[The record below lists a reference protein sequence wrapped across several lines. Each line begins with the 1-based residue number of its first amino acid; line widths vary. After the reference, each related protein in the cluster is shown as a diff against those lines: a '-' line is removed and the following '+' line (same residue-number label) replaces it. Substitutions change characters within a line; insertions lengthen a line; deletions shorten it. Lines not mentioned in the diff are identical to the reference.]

1 MSRLRIL
8 CLHGF
13 TSNGSVHARQVR
25 HLTSSLSNDFD
36 FLFPDGPEV
45 VTLSNQ
51 MNPSDPSTK
60 AWSDYVSTNSS
71 GAGHRAWWFARDTD
85 PVTKS
90 LGGFEGLEKS
100 LKSIGDLIQ
109 RTGPV
114 HAIWGFSQGACFAG
128 MLVSLLGEKNREH
141 PMRIHFPKEQGT
153 PAAGIF
159 FSGFKARFE
168 QYDSIYAPGIE
179 IPTMHV
185 MGDKDTAVDLTRSEE
200 FASVCRGAKVLKH
213 SGGHDV
219 PKSETDREMILNFLR
234 ENLGEKN
241 KQSL

>member
-1 MSRLRIL
+1 
-8 CLHGF
+8 
-13 TSNGSVHARQVR
+13 
-25 HLTSSLSNDFD
+25 LTSSLSNEFD

-45 VTLSNQ
+45 VFLSNQ
-51 MNPSDPSTK
+51 MDLSQPSSK
-60 AWSDYVSTNSS
+60 AWSEYVSTNSS
-71 GAGHRAWWFARDTD
+71 GAGHRAWWFARDPD
-85 PVTKS
+85 LVTKS
-90 LGGFEGLEKS
+90 LGSLEGLEKS
-100 LKSIGDLIQ
+100 LKSIGKLIQ

-141 PMRIHFPKEQGT
+141 PMRTHFPKEQGT

-185 MGDKDTAVDLTRSEE
+185 MGDKDTAVSMERSVQLVR
-200 FASVCRGAKVLKH
+200 VCRDAKVLKH
-213 SGGHDV
+213 SGGHDI
-219 PKSETDREMILNFLR
+219 PKSEGDREMIINFLR
-234 ENLGEKN
+234 ESIGKKN
-241 KQSL
+241 T

>member
-1 MSRLRIL
+1 MSLPGDIP
-8 CLHGF
+8 
-13 TSNGSVHARQVR
+13 NGSVHARQVR

-45 VTLSNQ
+45 VPLSNQ
-51 MNPSDPSTK
+51 MDLSEPSTK
-60 AWSDYVSTNSS
+60 AWSEYVSANSS
-71 GAGHRAWWFARDTD
+71 GAAHRAWWFARDPD

-90 LGGFEGLEKS
+90 QGGFEGLEKS
-100 LKSIGDLIQ
+100 LKAIGDLIQ

-185 MGDKDTAVDLTRSEE
+185 MGDEDAAVTLTRSEE
-200 FASVCRGAKVLKH
+200 LASVCRGAKVLKH

-219 PKSETDREMILNFLR
+219 PKSDTDREMILNFLR
-234 ENLGEKN
+234 ENLGKKD

>member
-1 MSRLRIL
+1 MSLPGDIP
-8 CLHGF
+8 
-13 TSNGSVHARQVR
+13 NGSVHARQVR

-45 VTLSNQ
+45 VALSNQ
-51 MNPSDPSTK
+51 MDPSDPSTK
-60 AWSDYVSTNSS
+60 AWSDYVSTMAS

-114 HAIWGFSQGACFAG
+114 HSIWGFSQGACFAG

-168 QYDSIYAPGIE
+168 QYDSFYAPGIE

-185 MGDKDTAVDLTRSEE
+185 MGDKDAAVNLTRSEE
-200 FASVCRGAKVLKH
+200 LASVCRGAKMLKH
-213 SGGHDV
+213 SGGHDI
-219 PKSETDREMILNFLR
+219 PKSETDRETILNFLR
-234 ENLGEKN
+234 ENLGKKN
-241 KQSL
+241 KQPL